1 MHETKWLPNH
11 VYLLISDNAKKH
23 TSIHEVK
30 TGLSRHPNH
39 ISSCRLVFLC
49 WTLSSLNAAKKTTK
63 KGNSDA
69 AVIPLP
75 TTEQTNRQMCRAEV
89 GTFKVQQQKTI
100 LPKSTARDKKT
111 TERKRISKLVFY
123 TQRKRERA
131 GAGGQGS
138 EGGGREVG
146 RGRERWGGGKK
157 ERERASEGERERMCA
172 YK

>member
-1 MHETKWLPNH
+1 MQPL
-11 VYLLISDNAKKH
+11 
-23 TSIHEVK
+23 
-30 TGLSRHPNH
+30 
-39 ISSCRLVFLC
+39 
-49 WTLSSLNAAKKTTK
+49 
-63 KGNSDA
+63 
-69 AVIPLP
+69 IPLP

-131 GAGGQGS
+131 GAGGEGGQGS

-146 RGRERWGGGKK
+146 RGRERWRGGRKR
-157 ERERASEGERERMCA
+157 ERERAREKERECVHTNSV
-172 YK
+172 